1 MGNKMVAQ
9 LKCYKNSHVLITWQ
23 LPYVQRMKTKRAA
36 TIRSKLVL
44 LVMACVV
51 PAALMAVLLIN
62 HDYERARDQLLANS
76 LGTARAMVSVID
88 RDLASIESSL
98 IALATS
104 PYIASDNFRAF
115 YHQAQNVLKN
125 QSTQGDMNIA
135 LQDINGKQYINT
147 RSPFDAPLPTR
158 SNFVGIQAIYET
170 GRPVI
175 SDIFVGD
182 VTKRPLLG
190 VGVPVF
196 NHGIR
201 YNLNAGIYPERFE
214 KLLLQQNL
222 PEGWIA
228 GILDGN
234 GKIIARTKDME
245 RYSGQMAP
253 PDLIKRLKAATED
266 TLERVTLDGTPVHTV
281 FVRSS
286 VSNWSLAINIPTQS
300 FKHELQKTLYGL
312 IIATLILLVISLA
325 AAWWIGGRIA
335 KSVNGLIAP
344 ALALGTG
351 EKVDIPP
358 LHLREVDEVGASLMK
373 ASSMLQSAQHR
384 ANHDGLTGLA
394 NRTLFNEIVNQQLL
408 LCERNHTVLSILY
421 IDLDGF
427 KIINDA
433 HGHETGDKLLHS
445 VATRLKVGSR
455 NSDVVA
461 RLGGDEFSI
470 VIVGTSMKNATAA
483 AEKLVESVSEPY
495 ILDGV
500 TVRVS
505 ASIGVAAYPDSG
517 ITSEA
522 LLHKADR
529 AMYKA
534 KGLGRRRVQTASSE

>member
-1 MGNKMVAQ
+1 
-9 LKCYKNSHVLITWQ
+9 
-23 LPYVQRMKTKRAA
+23 MKTKRAP

-44 LVMACVV
+44 LVMACVL
-51 PAALMAVLLIN
+51 PAALMAALLIN
-62 HDYERARDQLLANS
+62 HDYQRAREQLLANS
-76 LGTARAMVSVID
+76 LGTARAMVSVVD

-98 IALATS
+98 VALATS
-104 PYIASDNFRAF
+104 PYIAPGNFGAF

-135 LQDINGKQYINT
+135 LQDISGKQYINT
-147 RSPFDAPLPTR
+147 RRPFGATLPTR
-158 SNFVGIQAIYET
+158 SNFVGVQAIYET

-175 SDIFVGD
+175 SDIFVGE
-182 VTKRPLLG
+182 VTKRPLLA
-190 VGVPVF
+190 VGVPVLS
-196 NHGIR
+196 HGTR

-214 KLLLQQNL
+214 KLLLQQKL
-222 PEGWIA
+222 PQGWIA

-234 GKIIARTKDME
+234 GKIIARTKDMA

-266 TLERVTLDGTPVHTV
+266 TFERVTLDGTPVHTV

-300 FKHELQKTLYGL
+300 LQHELEKTLFGL
-312 IIATLILLVISLA
+312 ILATFILLVFSLT
-325 AAWWIGGRIA
+325 AAWFIGGRIA
-335 KSVNGLIAP
+335 NSVRGLTGP

-351 EKVDIPP
+351 DKVTIPP
-358 LHLREVDEVGASLMK
+358 LHLREADEVGSSLMK
-373 ASSMLQSAQHR
+373 ASAMLQSAQHR

-427 KIINDA
+427 KIINDG
-433 HGHETGDKLLHS
+433 HGHETGDRLLRS
-445 VATRLKVGSR
+445 VAARLKAGSR

-461 RLGGDEFSI
+461 RLGGDEFAI
-470 VIVGTSMKNATAA
+470 VMVGTSMRNARTT

-495 ILDGV
+495 VLDEV
-500 TVRVS
+500 TVRIS
-505 ASIGVAAYPDSG
+505 ASIGIAAYPDSG
-517 ITSEA
+517 VTSEA

-534 KGLGRRRVQTASSE
+534 KGLGRRRVETAPSE